1 MGLERQIVNVNEY
14 ELVETAEA
22 FTAAIT
28 ALARRTEAEGHRGV
42 LAYRFYVSAGAQRAS
57 ATIVYEDADAWLGHH
72 RIAYTWPE
80 MPTLQATVRLQRL
93 TFLGPFNDALA
104 EWIRDAGITV
114 PVVHI
119 EAFAAGFVRDNA
131 S

>member
-1 MGLERQIVNVNEY
+1 MGLEHQIVNVNEY
-14 ELVETAEA
+14 ELVDTPEA
-22 FTAAIT
+22 FTAAIS
-28 ALARRTEAEGHRGV
+28 ALARRTEAEGHPGV
-42 LAYRFYVSAGAQRAS
+42 LAYRFYVSADAQLAS

-80 MPTLQATVRLQRL
+80 MPALQATVRLQRL

-104 EWIRDAGITV
+104 EWVSDAGITV
-114 PVVHI
+114 PLVHI
-119 EAFAAGFVRDNA
+119 DTFAAGFVRDRA